1 MNKPTV
7 MLTNDGFYTDARQA
21 ASTKGYPG
29 LRIIPET
36 VPCECSVMEDADEG
50 IATVMDQIV
59 DALTKPLTDDE
70 ATPKTK
76 DRENPTRIAFRGD
89 LEEINRFYYRRGWG

>member
-7 MLTNDGFYTDARQA
+7 MLTNDGFFTDGSQA

-29 LRIIPET
+29 LRLIPES
-36 VPCECSVMEDADEG
+36 VPCECSIMEDAEEG
-50 IATVMDQIV
+50 ISLVIDQII

-70 ATPKTK
+70 V
-76 DRENPTRIAFRGD
+76 
-89 LEEINRFYYRRGWG
+89 